1 MNRIAVRLAPVV
13 VSLTTGAC
21 FATRS
26 DVRILQQDVAN
37 VRASA
42 AHADSARAAQ
52 IAQLA
57 TTLGLVTDSIRAS
70 SERLA
75 RLQANAAGDLRSIQ
89 EQLVQIQ
96 ELTGQSQNK
105 LNELRAQME
114 ERNAQM
120 PAAAPTATPI
130 PGDTTQPAAATPPA
144 GPPSP
149 GPATLYKLAY
159 DQLSRGSHST
169 ARTGFQDL
177 LSKFPTSDLAP
188 DAQYWIGETYL
199 AEGNSGAADSVFN
212 LVVTTYPRASR
223 AASALY
229 KHGLYLQKAKR
240 ASEARQVFQS
250 VIDKYPRSDEA
261 DLARDQLRQRD
272 D

>member
-13 VSLTTGAC
+13 LAVTTGAC

-42 AHADSARAAQ
+42 AQADSARAAQ

-114 ERNAQM
+114 QRNDQ
-120 PAAAPTATPI
+120 PAAPVPPA
-130 PGDTTQPAAATPPA
+130 PGDTTQPAAATPPGA
-144 GPPSP
+144 PSP

-159 DQLSRGSHST
+159 DQMSRGSHAT
-169 ARTGFQDL
+169 ARPAFQDL
-177 LSKFPTSDLAP
+177 ITKYPTSDLAP

-212 LVVTTYPRASR
+212 LVVSTYPRATR

-240 ASEARQVFQS
+240 DREARQVFQS